1 MVPAFDEVV
10 CDLCHHLEIEPP
22 ALAAGGF
29 FALAV
34 GSEQVLLKDGPGGR
48 VIELEAEVGFLTRS
62 AALEVS
68 EIEGLLKASLA
79 QSLQRD
85 VLVCLGMAK
94 GRGPQRVLV
103 KGFHRYD
110 ETDISCL
117 AHLVSEVASSAEA
130 LKGLLNGAGHGGET
144 EATQDYPGALIFQ
157 P

>member
-10 CDLCHHLEIEPP
+10 YDLCHHLEIEPP

-29 FALAV
+29 FAILV

-48 VIELEAEVGFLTRS
+48 VIELGAEVGFLTRS
-62 AALEVS
+62 TALEVA
-68 EIEGLLKASLA
+68 EIEGLLKANLA

-85 VLVCLGMAK
+85 VLVCLDMAE
-94 GRGPQRVLV
+94 GRAAQRVLI

-110 ETDISCL
+110 ETDISRL

-130 LKGLLNGAGHGGET
+130 FKGLLHGAGHGGEA
-144 EATQDYPGALIFQ
+144 ELTQDYPGALIFQ